1 MLDAGC
7 WMLVAGCW
15 LLAAGCSLVIFAGV
29 LAALAL
35 ALTLA
40 CLMFFAYGGLNRFH
54 Y

>member
-1 MLDAGC
+1 
-7 WMLVAGCW
+7 MLVAGCW
-15 LLAAGCSLVIFAGV
+15 MLAAGCWLMAAGCSLVIFAGV
-29 LAALAL
+29 LAL